1 MKWETKNF
9 IICVIITSIV
19 CFFILFLSHYPFQ
32 QKDNKIIDN
41 SDVCISDVHIK
52 VIKILNQ
59 EKNTNTYI
67 IIIPNTYKY

>member
-19 CFFILFLSHYPFQ
+19 CFFILFLSHYPFK
-32 QKDNKIIDN
+32 QKYN
-41 SDVCISDVHIK
+41 SDVRIPDVHIK

-59 EKNTNTYI
+59 EKNTNNYII

>member
-19 CFFILFLSHYPFQ
+19 CFFILFLSHYPFK
-32 QKDNKIIDN
+32 QKYN
-41 SDVCISDVHIK
+41 SYVCISDDHIK

-67 IIIPNTYKY
+67 IIIFNTYKY

>member
-19 CFFILFLSHYPFQ
+19 CFFILFLSHYPFK
-32 QKDNKIIDN
+32 QKYN
-41 SDVCISDVHIK
+41 SDVCTSDVHIK

-67 IIIPNTYKY
+67 IIIIPNTYKY